1 MRLHAVCF
9 LFFVFFSF
17 LHSAFVWHVVDILTS
32 QPVHFLFYR
41 FCLFLS
47 HFMCQNES
55 RAYSLLNSNIPTVT
69 NSSQERS
76 LSLHMAL
83 NISEL
88 FGFSF
93 VFWLQGRPTVS
104 FVLLRCRRN
113 THRGKL
119 SAVKWVQYH
128 SRYWSRYLNRTKMT
142 QRSRS
147 SVSKKWVEASWKHWR
162 ASAHNSSKDFS
173 FQFLCPS
180 SNWKIPCTVANLWT
194 K

>member
-1 MRLHAVCF
+1 MLNLYQCKADGASLFNEERFVLVQMIFMRLHAVWFLSSC
-9 LFFVFFSF
+9 LFFVFFPFSF

-93 VFWLQGRPTVS
+93 VFWLQGRPTVK
-104 FVLLRCRRN
+104 FCAFTL
-113 THRGKL
+113 
-119 SAVKWVQYH
+119 Q
-128 SRYWSRYLNRTKMT
+128 TKHPQGEIICCQM
-142 QRSRS
+142 S
-147 SVSKKWVEASWKHWR
+147 SVSFKVLIQIS
-162 ASAHNSSKDFS
+162 
-173 FQFLCPS
+173 
-180 SNWKIPCTVANLWT
+180 
-194 K
+194 